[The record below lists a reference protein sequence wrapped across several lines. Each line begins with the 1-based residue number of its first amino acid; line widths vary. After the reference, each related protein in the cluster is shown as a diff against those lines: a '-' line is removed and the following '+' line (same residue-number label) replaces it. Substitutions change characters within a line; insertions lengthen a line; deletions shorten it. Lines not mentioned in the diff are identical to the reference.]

1 MAYRTIINKV
11 LRRLRED
18 TVAADW
24 IGDLADSDADD
35 YQKLIG
41 DFVNEAKQIVEDAW
55 SWSFLRSLQTITT
68 SASTATYAIP
78 SATNRTTILQVID
91 DSNDFV
97 IPQMSDADFYNFTFV
112 GTTQNGSPLFY
123 RLNGTD
129 ISFYPTPD
137 AAYTIKVHMVLP
149 QDDLTEATTTLTV
162 PEQPVVLGA
171 YSLALAERG
180 EDGGTTASIAGGRF
194 EKALA
199 DFISKDSNRTLNE
212 TVWYAT

>member
-55 SWSFLRSLQTITT
+55 SGSFLRSLQTITT

>member
-1 MAYRTIINKV
+1 MAYRSIINKV

-55 SWSFLRSLQTITT
+55 SWSFLRSLQTVTT

-91 DSNDFV
+91 DSNDLV
-97 IPQMSDADFYNFTFV
+97 VPQMSDADFYNFTFV
-112 GTTQNGSPLFY
+112 GTTQTGTPLFY

-137 AAYTIKVHMVLP
+137 AAYTVKVHMVLP

-199 DFISKDSNRTLNE
+199 DFISKDSSRTLNE

>member
-1 MAYRTIINKV
+1 MAYRSIINKV

-91 DSNDFV
+91 DSNDLV
-97 IPQMSDADFYNFTFV
+97 VPQMSDADFYNFTFV
-112 GTTQNGSPLFY
+112 GTTQTGTPLFY

-199 DFISKDSNRTLNE
+199 DFISKDSSRTLNE
-212 TVWYAT
+212 TVWYAS

>member
-1 MAYRTIINKV
+1 MAYRSIINKV

-91 DSNDFV
+91 DSNDLV
-97 IPQMSDADFYNFTFV
+97 VPQMSDADFYNFTFV
-112 GTTQNGSPLFY
+112 GTTQTGTPLFY

-137 AAYTIKVHMVLP
+137 AAYTVKVHMVLP

-199 DFISKDSNRTLNE
+199 DFISKDSSRTLNE

>member
-11 LRRLRED
+11 LRRLSED

>member
-18 TVAADW
+18 TVSADW

>member
-78 SATNRTTILQVID
+78 SATNRTTILQVIE

>member
-55 SWSFLRSLQTITT
+55 SWSFLRSLQTVTT

>member
-24 IGDLADSDADD
+24 IGNLVDSDVDD

-41 DFVNEAKQIVEDAW
+41 DFVNEAKQKVEDAW
-55 SWSFLRSLQTITT
+55 SWSFLRSLQTVTT

-137 AAYTIKVHMVLP
+137 AAYTIKIHMVLP
-149 QDDLTEATTTLTV
+149 QDDLEEATTTLTV
-162 PEQPVVLGA
+162 PEHPVVLGA
-171 YSLALAERG
+171 YALALVERG
-180 EDGGTTASIAGGRF
+180 EDGGTGPGVASAAF
-194 EKALA
+194 EKSLA
-199 DFISKDSNRTLNE
+199 DFISKDTSRTLNE
-212 TVWYAT
+212 TVWYAS

>member
-1 MAYRTIINKV
+1 MAYRSIINKV

-91 DSNDFV
+91 DSNDLV
-97 IPQMSDADFYNFTFV
+97 VPQMSDADFYNFTFV
-112 GTTQNGSPLFY
+112 GTTQTGTPLFY

-199 DFISKDSNRTLNE
+199 DFISKDSSRTLNE

>member
-1 MAYRTIINKV
+1 
-11 LRRLRED
+11 
-18 TVAADW
+18 
-24 IGDLADSDADD
+24 
-35 YQKLIG
+35 
-41 DFVNEAKQIVEDAW
+41 
-55 SWSFLRSLQTITT
+55 
-68 SASTATYAIP
+68 
-78 SATNRTTILQVID
+78 
-91 DSNDFV
+91 
-97 IPQMSDADFYNFTFV
+97 MSDADFYNFTFV